1 MSEEKEKLS
10 DEIADKEEYERAL
23 AALNKSKGERVK
35 KIVAEKKAKK
45 QREKES
51 LAKTNEAYSK
61 KVGKPSF
68 IDKCKKDP
76 IIPACILCLAAA
88 LIFGIVRFVVPR
100 FSVRTLGLT
109 VDEYREQYAA
119 SSIYTNTLAPYNFSI
134 PEVSYSDGQTVA
146 LTAAG
151 EAQNR
156 ETAKYSYFYAS
167 IPNTATTFSTAIQGS
182 VLKSNDEI
190 VAIRVMASVDA
201 ENYSDPTYINFLYL
215 FFGSYLQPFMP
226 DVSDRDIQTLVYNAV
241 QNINSGEFTVR
252 QDIAYRVSIING
264 DVSYV
269 AFDIMPTANMDK

>member
-10 DEIADKEEYERAL
+10 DEITDKEEYERAL

-88 LIFGIVRFVVPR
+88 LIFVIVRFVVPM
-100 FSVRTLGLT
+100 FSVKTLGLT

-119 SSIYTNTLAPYNFSI
+119 SSIYTNTLAPYNFS
-134 PEVSYSDGQTVA
+134 
-146 LTAAG
+146 AAG